1 MYVAARNTDALPS
14 LPHLFA
20 GETEIWFGN
29 SDIFPQTLKGAN
41 NGKTPTKIGVTYVKI
56 HLKIPPVQSY
66 IEALKSF

>member
-1 MYVAARNTDALPS
+1 M
-14 LPHLFA
+14 PHTFPVQ
-20 GETEIWFGN
+20 TEDWFGN

-66 IEALKSF
+66 IEELST